1 MENMLRFN
9 FIKDRKD
16 CESSARTSPDLKGE
30 SKNTDDCEPLNVIR
44 QFPERPDEWKIKLMK
59 QRQNGEAQDRENQP
73 ADRPKDESRSVL
85 SGRGGSDKVK
95 TVKLTTLISRRLY
108 YAFKLKP
115 CAARAAKEMKLKI
128 VGAENLK
135 AVKSGVIALSN
146 SESRAA
152 YAVLRAL
159 GRRKFRMVY
168 DDRQLPTSVCG
179 RLGKAGML
187 LPFGGENFEKRAE
200 YCARRNIF
208 LLYHPEKTFSWQREE
223 PHEFS
228 SDAFDCAAR
237 LNLPIVP
244 MFVAYQPSG
253 VKDSAG
259 VEQKYVTL
267 FVLPAIDSGLGAEE
281 SKRTAYAAFKRQYE
295 SFYGEKLD

>member
-9 FIKDRKD
+9 IIKDKTGGERNALNLP
-16 CESSARTSPDLKGE
+16 ELKGE
-30 SKNTDDCEPLNVIR
+30 SKNTDGREPLNVIR
-44 QFPERPDEWKIKLMK
+44 QFPERPDEWKIKRVK
-59 QRQNGEAQDRENQP
+59 QRQNGEDQAPDNQSADLPNAQT
-73 ADRPKDESRSVL
+73 RSVL

-95 TVKLTTLISRRLY
+95 KVKLTMLISRRLY

-135 AVKSGVIALSN
+135 SLKSGVIALSN

-168 DDRQLPTSVCG
+168 DESQLPTSVCG

-187 LPFGGENFEKRAE
+187 LPYGGENFEKRAE

-237 LNLPIVP
+237 LNLPVVP
-244 MFVAYQPSG
+244 MFIAYQPSG

-267 FVLPAIDSGLGAEE
+267 FVLPAIDCGLGAEE
-281 SKRTAYAAFKRQYE
+281 SKRKAYAAFKRQYE
-295 SFYGEKLD
+295 SFYGDKLD